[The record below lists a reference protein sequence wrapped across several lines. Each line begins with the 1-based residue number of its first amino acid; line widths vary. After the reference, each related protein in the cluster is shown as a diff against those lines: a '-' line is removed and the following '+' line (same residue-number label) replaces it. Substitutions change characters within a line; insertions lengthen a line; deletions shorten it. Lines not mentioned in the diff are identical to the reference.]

1 MKLKKTTADV
11 VAKIAKMAAKSACG
25 SASWWGIHQ
34 PKEPNN
40 LKKLLRK

>member
-1 MKLKKTTADV
+1 MKLKKTTADAI
-11 VAKIAKMAAKSACG
+11 AKIAKTAAKSASG
-25 SASWWGIHQ
+25 SASWWNIHQ